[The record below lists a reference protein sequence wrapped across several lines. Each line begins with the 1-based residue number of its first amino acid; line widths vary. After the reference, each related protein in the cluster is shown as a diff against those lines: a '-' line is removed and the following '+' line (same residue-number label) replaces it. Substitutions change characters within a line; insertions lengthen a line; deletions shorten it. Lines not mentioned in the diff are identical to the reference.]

1 MATLTQTYDRAGEVD
16 LRGFSGS
23 LAAYAVSVS
32 ILLAAAASR
41 GRRLPERYAVADVV
55 LGGLA
60 VHKFTRIVSKSSVVS
75 PVRAPFTEFE
85 EAAGSGEHVE
95 SPRGH
100 HGVRHAVGELITCP
114 FCLGVW
120 VSTAYVATLTL
131 ADRPARAWAALFA
144 VNAVS
149 DALQHGYERLRES

>member
-1 MATLTQTYDRAGEVD
+1 MATLTKTYDRAGEVD

-23 LAAYAVSVS
+23 LAAYAVSVCTL
-32 ILLAAAASR
+32 IAAGASR
-41 GRRLPERYAVADVV
+41 GRRLPERYAVADVL

-60 VHKFTRIVSKSSVVS
+60 VHKFTRLVSKSSVAS
-75 PVRAPFTEFE
+75 PLRAPFTEFE

-95 SPRGH
+95 SAHGE
-100 HGVRHAVGELITCP
+100 HGVRHTVGELVTCP

-131 ADRPARAWAALFA
+131 APRPARAWAALFA
-144 VNAVS
+144 VDAVS
-149 DALQHGYERLRES
+149 DALQHGYERLRG